1 MSEKPKRLHQLICD
15 VNVPEDLVYLCEV
28 RSRLK
33 ETGIGDIVIGSFMR
47 MAEVESYVI
56 DRLSKVY
63 PESHVIS
70 DVNNLFKSFEH
81 DFISLLFREAGIDTP
96 ICVGVD
102 DRECLMVKT
111 KLTTVGKHEY
121 WTAYIIYVDKDG
133 RHIVVYG

>member
-1 MSEKPKRLHQLICD
+1 MSESPRRMHQLICGA
-15 VNVPEDLVYLCEV
+15 NVPEDLVYLCEV

-33 ETGIGDIVIGSFMR
+33 ETGVGDIVIGSFMR

-70 DVNNLFKSFEH
+70 DVNNLFKSFER

-96 ICVGVD
+96 VCASAD

-111 KLTTVGKHEY
+111 KLITVGKHEY
-121 WTAYIIYVDKDG
+121 WTAHIVYVDRDG
-133 RHIVVYG
+133 RYTIVYG